1 MSLPSFKPSQR
12 RLLVGSAIALALF
25 ATPYT
30 YDFSHHQ
37 WQPNQAY
44 AKSCFIAGTRIVMAD
59 GSERPIET
67 LLAGE
72 EVLDQHGHRNR
83 ILAMERVLLGARR
96 LYGINRLAPF
106 FTAEHPFLTTR
117 GWAAIA
123 PAMTRTENPTLAVLP
138 LFTGMHLLGR
148 PVATSAGTLALAPHP
163 ALLLVESLCWLD
175 AAPTTALFNL
185 ILDGSHSYIANGLIV
200 HNKGGDD
207 SGSSDGGSS
216 QGSGSSGGSDD
227 SGGSQGSDSSGGSDD
242 SGGSHGSDSSG
253 GGGSDDGG
261 GSHGSDDSGG
271 GEHAGGDQ
279 HAGGDRHA
287 GGEQHGGGER
297 HAGGDRHGGGRGL
310 GNGLDDNG
318 TDAIDDNGNEIR
330 GDGTVDDNGVDA
342 VDADGNKLRG
352 DGTVD
357 DNGVDAVDA
366 DGNKLR
372 GDGTVDDNGVDTVDA
387 SGNKLRGD
395 GTVDDNSVDAVDAS
409 GNKLRGDGTVDDNG
423 VDAVDADGNKL
434 RGDGTVDDRGQTLT
448 DEQEQALIRQGFDS
462 KVQP

>member
-1 MSLPSFKPSQR
+1 MSLPSFTPSQR

-83 ILAMERVLLGARR
+83 ILAIERVLLGARR

-148 PVATSAGTLALAPHP
+148 PVATSAGALALAPHP
-163 ALLLVESLCWLD
+163 VLLLVESLCWLD

-207 SGSSDGGSS
+207 SGSDGGGGGDSGGGN

-227 SGGSQGSDSSGGSDD
+227 SGGSQGSDSSGGGDD

-253 GGGSDDGG
+253 
-261 GSHGSDDSGG
+261 
-271 GEHAGGDQ
+271 GGDQ

-318 TDAIDDNGNEIR
+318 VDAVDASGNKLR

-372 GDGTVDDNGVDTVDA
+372 GDGTVDDNGVDAVDA

-395 GTVDDNSVDAVDAS
+395 GTVDDNGNKLRGDGTVDDN

-423 VDAVDADGNKL
+423 VDAVDASGNKL
-434 RGDGTVDDRGQTLT
+434 RGNGTVDDRGQTLT

>member
-25 ATPYT
+25 ATPYS

-44 AKSCFIAGTRIVMAD
+44 AKSCFTAGTRIVMAD

-72 EVLDQHGHRNR
+72 EVLDQHGRSNR
-83 ILAMERVLLGARR
+83 ILAVERVLLGARR
-96 LYGINRLAPF
+96 LYGLNQLAPF
-106 FTAEHPFLTTR
+106 FTAEHPFLTPR

-123 PAMTRTENPTLAVLP
+123 PAMTRTENPALAVLP

-148 PVATSAGTLALAPHP
+148 PVSTSAGSLALAPQP

-200 HNKGGDD
+200 HNKGGDG
-207 SGSSDGGSS
+207 SGSDGG
-216 QGSGSSGGSDD
+216 GG
-227 SGGSQGSDSSGGSDD
+227 GD

-253 GGGSDDGG
+253 GSDDGG
-261 GSHGSDDSGG
+261 GSHGSDDSGGGSDNGGSSHGSDDSGG

-279 HAGGDRHA
+279 HAGGDHHA

-318 TDAIDDNGNEIR
+318 MDAIDANGNEIR

-366 DGNKLR
+366 DGNEI
-372 GDGTVDDNGVDTVDA
+372 
-387 SGNKLRGD
+387 
-395 GTVDDNSVDAVDAS
+395 
-409 GNKLRGDGTVDDNG
+409 RGDGTVDDNG

-434 RGDGTVDDRGQTLT
+434 RGDGTIDDRGQTLT
-448 DEQEQALIRQGFDS
+448 DEQERALIRQGFGS
-462 KVQP
+462 KEQP